1 MSNIERLE
9 PDPTFTDRVIANGG
23 TTVKK
28 CFQCATCSVVCTLS
42 PKDRPFP
49 RKEMLWAQW
58 GLRDRLVGD
67 PDIWL
72 CHHCGDCSVHC
83 PRGAKPGETL
93 QAIRATVVSELAF
106 PRVVA
111 RALSQPKLFPAL
123 LLLPMLLM
131 GVSMWEAGTL
141 QVHEGPIVYA
151 KLMPHSIVFEGLFML
166 LAGWSMLVG
175 AIGIA
180 RQWDL
185 MKRVCPA
192 ASDAKGRPLGESFT
206 QALKEIVLHD
216 RFRACGQN
224 RARATA
230 HILVI
235 AGFFAAMAAAG
246 GGAVMEKVFHIDP
259 PIPNLHP
266 VKLMGVLGA
275 IGLVVG
281 TSLLISRRLSEK
293 QQVGESSF
301 FDWAFLGVL
310 CAVGV
315 TGTLSYLVRLSG
327 APELSYATYFVHLSL
342 VVFLLSTVGYTK
354 FAHVFYRTAA
364 MTYAIHTGRVVEQPA
379 AVLPA
384 PARHDELV
392 GQQ

>member
-1 MSNIERLE
+1 MSKIERLE
-9 PDPTFTDRVIANGG
+9 PDSAFADRVIANGG
-23 TTVKK
+23 TTLKK

-58 GLRDRLVGD
+58 GLRNRLMGD

-83 PRGAKPGETL
+83 PRGARPGETL

-106 PRVVA
+106 PRA
-111 RALSQPKLFPAL
+111 IGRALNDPKLFPAL

-131 GVSMWEAGTL
+131 GLSMWEAGTL
-141 QVHEGPIVYA
+141 QVQAGPIVYA
-151 KLMPHSIVFEGLFML
+151 KLMPHTVAFEGLFML
-166 LAGWSMLVG
+166 LSGWSLLVG
-175 AIGIA
+175 AVGVA
-180 RQWDL
+180 RQWEM
-185 MKRVCPA
+185 MKHVCPA
-192 ASDAKGRPLGESFT
+192 APGAAGKPIGESLIE
-206 QALKEIVLHD
+206 ALKTIALHD

-224 RARATA
+224 QARTTA
-230 HILVI
+230 HILVVV
-235 AGFFAAMAAAG
+235 GFFAAMIAAA
-246 GGAVMEKVFHIDP
+246 GGAVMEKVFHIEP

-266 VKLMGVLGA
+266 VKLIGIVGA
-275 IGLVVG
+275 VGLVVG
-281 TSLLISRRLSEK
+281 TVMLISRRLSDK
-293 QQVGESSF
+293 QEVGESSF

-327 APELSYATYFVHLSL
+327 AVDLAYATYFVHLSL
-342 VVFLLSTVGYTK
+342 VAFLLSTVGYTK

-364 MTYAIHTGRVVEQPA
+364 MTYAIHTGRTVEQPA

-384 PARHDELV
+384 PAQRASLAQGH
-392 GQQ
+392 